1 MRWRAAWLAA
11 LVLLALF
18 GGVVWRWGR
27 PATLAL
33 ALAAP
38 ATDAWVSPFIDH
50 PRRDEIEIPSGSIRL
65 HADLYRPG
73 HARGT
78 LLLVHG
84 LSRAGRRQPDLERLA
99 RLLAGHGL
107 LVVVPQF
114 DGLAAFKLTGREV
127 DDIRAALRHAAAIG
141 TSTPDSTSPGSLGI
155 AGFSFGAGPAL
166 IAAAGVPDLRV
177 AASFGGYADLLH
189 VITYVTTGAHSFD
202 GRRYVQRQEEYN
214 RWKLLALLTPLVA
227 APDQRGLL
235 DAIAQR
241 KLAYPGDDT
250 SALERDL
257 APAGRAVL
265 ALAVNRR
272 EDQVARL
279 VAALPEG
286 SREALER
293 MSPLG
298 AVPYIQARL
307 LLAHGKADDSIPFT
321 ESVRLA
327 AAAGDRAHLA
337 LFVTFHHTGAQ
348 PFWSSVMTRTADAG
362 RLLRVVDELLG
373 P

>member
-1 MRWRAAWLAA
+1 MRWRAAGLAA
-11 LVLLALF
+11 VLLLLLV
-18 GGVVWRWGR
+18 GGLVWRWGR
-27 PATLAL
+27 PAALAA

-38 ATDAWVSPFIDH
+38 SSEPWLGAFIDE
-50 PRRDEIEIPSGSIRL
+50 PRREEIEIPSGDGRL
-65 HADLYRPG
+65 LADVYRPR
-73 HARGT
+73 HVRGT

-99 RLLAGHGL
+99 RLVAGRGL

-127 DDIRAALRHAAAIG
+127 DDIRAALLHAAAFG
-141 TSTPDSTSPGSLGI
+141 PHAQGSPARTSLGV

-177 AASFGGYADLLH
+177 AASFGSYADLVH
-189 VITYVTTGAHSFD
+189 VITYVTTGAHTFD

-250 SALERDL
+250 IALERDL
-257 APAGRAVL
+257 APESRAIL

-272 EDQVARL
+272 EDQVAAL
-279 VAALPEG
+279 VAALPAG
-286 SREALER
+286 SREALDR
-293 MSPLG
+293 MSPL
-298 AVPYIQARL
+298 AVVPRLRARL
-307 LLAHGKADDSIPFT
+307 LLAHGMADDSIPFT
-321 ESVRLA
+321 ESLRLA

-337 LFVTFHHTGAQ
+337 LFETFHHTGAQ
-348 PFWSSVMTRTADAG
+348 PFWSSAMTRMADAG